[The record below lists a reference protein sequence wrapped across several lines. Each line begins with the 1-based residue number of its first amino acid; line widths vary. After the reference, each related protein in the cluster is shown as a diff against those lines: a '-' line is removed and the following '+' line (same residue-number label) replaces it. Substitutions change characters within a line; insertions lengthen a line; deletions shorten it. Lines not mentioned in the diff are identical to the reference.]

1 MAQGDNPPG
10 LLSKVANFV
19 RNPSKDWADS
29 QQQGSDQDNGY
40 NKQAL
45 KAMIERKRLN
55 DAVRK
60 REFDHL
66 RKLRRADTQDRSE
79 QGGRPSFFHS
89 SLNHDERAET
99 LKKIDE
105 IEAQMS
111 RQWWKGRPDSPAT
124 TPDLFPPTAPMA
136 LSAQTPPMPA
146 GALPSRKSA
155 GAPPAQLPTTQ
166 APVSD
171 MLSLRFPV
179 DAPPTQPADVDGDAV
194 PPAQRPARRV
204 SHGDSDFPTTMQSD
218 SRANSAALDDLATNA
233 ATRPTE
239 APATQTLSQFGLLDE
254 GVAESFGGWR
264 RTLQPAA
271 PRTLEGAGFSSR
283 RLFSVA
289 GLDTQTDPDLEDAA
303 IRFANGDDAGA
314 EEGLLLALTGSSQ
327 VTALSEGWMSALF
340 DLYRVTGEQGK
351 FDRVA
356 LDFADR
362 FGRSAPVWF
371 STPELLGTKVPPLV
385 SKHGKSMAKSAEPT
399 WVCPDLVTLQDLD
412 NLKAWLVA
420 KTSHRVVLDWHA
432 LEDIEPEA
440 VASMSE
446 LFTNWCVTPR
456 ILVFR
461 GHENL
466 ERALKNLT
474 PAADA
479 SVPAAMWQL
488 RMDALRLL
496 NKSDEFEL
504 VALEYC
510 VTYEVSP
517 PSWQKVLCTCEAE
530 GLSVRA
536 QSDAESTT
544 VWAESRL
551 TSGAPFSPSPSLAD
565 EQPAAEAEL
574 SGEILGDAAEALAR
588 LDETLQGKLRLVVNC
603 SRLIRVDF
611 TAAGGVL
618 NWVAQQQ
625 SRGADIQFKE
635 LNHMVAAFF
644 RVIGIHEH
652 AQVIARN
659 A

>member
-10 LLSKVANFV
+10 LLSKVAKFV
-19 RNPSKDWADS
+19 RNPSKDWTDS
-29 QQQGSDQDNGY
+29 LQQGSEPDNGY

-45 KAMIERKRLN
+45 KEMIERKRLN

-89 SLNHDERAET
+89 SLNHDERAKT

-111 RQWWKGRPDSPAT
+111 RQWWKGRIDSPAT
-124 TPDLFPPTAPMA
+124 TPDLFPPTAPMV
-136 LSAQTPPMPA
+136 LSSQSQPEHASAPRKTDV
-146 GALPSRKSA
+146 PSL
-155 GAPPAQLPTTQ
+155 AQLPVTQ
-166 APVSD
+166 APGSD
-171 MLSLRFPV
+171 MLSLRFPL
-179 DAPPTQPADVDGDAV
+179 DAPPTQPANFDGGSSDISA
-194 PPAQRPARRV
+194 
-204 SHGDSDFPTTMQSD
+204 SHDSQADSDFPTTVQSD
-218 SRANSAALDDLATNA
+218 SRTNPRMLDDLVTSG

-239 APATQTLSQFGLLDE
+239 APATQTLSQFGALEE
-254 GVAESFGGWR
+254 GTAESFRGWR
-264 RTLQPAA
+264 RTLQPATTRA
-271 PRTLEGAGFSSR
+271 LEGAGFSSQ
-283 RLFSVA
+283 RLFTVA
-289 GLDTQTDPDLEDAA
+289 GTDTQTDPDLEDAA

-314 EEGLLLALTGSSQ
+314 EEGLLLALKGSSR
-327 VTALSEGWMSALF
+327 TSILTEGWMAALF
-340 DLYRVTGEQGK
+340 DLYRATGQQVK

-356 LDFADR
+356 LEFADR

-371 STPELLGTKVPPLV
+371 STPELLGKKAQPSLSKPMKVT
-385 SKHGKSMAKSAEPT
+385 AKSAVPN
-399 WVCPDLVTLQDLD
+399 WVCPELVTLQDLD
-412 NLKAWLVA
+412 NLKALLVTKA
-420 KTSHRVVLDWHA
+420 NSRVLLDWHA
-432 LEDIEPEA
+432 LQGIEPEA
-440 VASMSE
+440 IASMSE
-446 LFTNWCVTPR
+446 LFTHWGTVPLM
-456 ILVFR
+456 LVFR

-466 ERALKNLT
+466 ERVLKHMT
-474 PAADA
+474 PPADPN
-479 SVPAAMWQL
+479 VPAAVWQL
-488 RMDALRLL
+488 RMDVLRLL

-517 PSWQKVLCTCEAE
+517 PSWQKVQCTCELE
-530 GLSVRA
+530 GLSDRV
-536 QSDAESTT
+536 QPDAGPTT

-551 TSGAPFSPSPSLAD
+551 TTGSPLSKSPSFADDQPSGEVD
-565 EQPAAEAEL
+565 L

-588 LDETLQGKLRLVVNC
+588 LDEAAQGKLRLVVHC
-603 SRLIRVDF
+603 ARLIRVDF
-611 TAAGGVL
+611 TAAGGLL

-625 SRGADIQFKE
+625 SRGAEVQFKD

-652 AQVIARN
+652 AQVQARN